1 MRGGP
6 SSQRQ
11 KMEEEVPSL
20 EKVTRIQV
28 VSFHTWVSQPPSGVA
43 ETSVA

>member
-11 KMEEEVPSL
+11 KTDEDSSPL

-28 VSFHTWVSQPPSGVA
+28 ESFHTCVSQPSSGVA